1 MWMSRDTALSDVV
14 LAPAGLV
21 VGTGVVSLLARLPF
35 WPGGVTGVVVL
46 LVAAVVIMLV
56 WPVWLARQRDEPSVV
71 GQAVRPGDLVAGIVA
86 AAPLVL
92 GGMALGLLGQGSLTS
107 STTLLRRLVLAS
119 TGTAG
124 LLQVVLWLVTATGSF
139 LVITL
144 VARRAPSAV
153 SGPDVAASG
162 VLRTFGL
169 GLAGV
174 ATILWMLVSFT
185 GPEPATIGLVMGLAV
200 ALTVLL
206 VDRML
211 PPRMALPRTAALTP
225 AIVALVLWL
234 FSGGLLLGQGLLGNL
249 ASGAVAAAVAM
260 AMGLLVIADRPWAAL
275 ALPFASSLWLIVS
288 VLPVLA

>member
-35 WPGGVTGVVVL
+35 WPGGITGVVIL

-71 GQAVRPGDLVAGIVA
+71 GQALRPGDLVAGIVP

-107 STTLLRRLVLAS
+107 PTTLLRRLVLVT

-139 LVITL
+139 LVITM

-153 SGPDVAASG
+153 RGPDIAASG
-162 VLRTFGL
+162 VIRTFGL
-169 GLAGV
+169 GLAGI
-174 ATILWMLVSFT
+174 ATVLWMLVSFT
-185 GPEPATIGLVMGLAV
+185 GPEPASIGLVMGLAV
-200 ALTVLL
+200 ALMVLL

-211 PPRMALPRTAALTP
+211 PPRMALPRMAALTP
-225 AIVALVLWL
+225 GIVALVLWL

-249 ASGAVAAAVAM
+249 ASGAVAAAVALS
-260 AMGLLVIADRPWAAL
+260 MGLLVIADRPWAAL

>member
-35 WPGGVTGVVVL
+35 WPGGITGVVIL

-71 GQAVRPGDLVAGIVA
+71 GQGVRPGDLVAGIVP

-107 STTLLRRLVLAS
+107 STTLLRRLVLAT

-153 SGPDVAASG
+153 GGPDMAASG

-200 ALTVLL
+200 ALMVLL

-249 ASGAVAAAVAM
+249 ASGAVAAAVAL
-260 AMGLLVIADRPWAAL
+260 AMGLLVIAERPWAAL

>member
-21 VGTGVVSLLARLPF
+21 VGTGVVSLFARLPF
-35 WPGGVTGVVVL
+35 WPGGIPGVVIL

-56 WPVWLARQRDEPSVV
+56 WPVWLARQRDESSVV
-71 GQAVRPGDLVAGIVA
+71 GQPVNLGDLSAGIVA
-86 AAPLVL
+86 ALPLVA
-92 GGMALGLLGQGSLTS
+92 GGIGLGLLGQGSLTS
-107 STTLLRRLVLAS
+107 TTTLLRRLVLVT
-119 TGTAG
+119 TGTTG
-124 LLQVVLWLVTATGSF
+124 ILQVVLWLVTAAGSF

-144 VARRAPSAV
+144 VARRAPSAFQ
-153 SGPDVAASG
+153 GPDMAASG
-162 VLRTFGL
+162 VIRTFGL
-169 GLAGV
+169 ALAGI
-174 ATILWMLVSFT
+174 ATVLWMLVSFT
-185 GPEPATIGLVMGLAV
+185 GPEPVTIGPVMGLSVAV
-200 ALTVLL
+200 MVLL

-211 PPRMALPRTAALTP
+211 PARMSLPRFAALAP
-225 AIVALVLWL
+225 GIVALVLWL

-260 AMGLLVIADRPWAAL
+260 AMGLLVIADRPWAAA